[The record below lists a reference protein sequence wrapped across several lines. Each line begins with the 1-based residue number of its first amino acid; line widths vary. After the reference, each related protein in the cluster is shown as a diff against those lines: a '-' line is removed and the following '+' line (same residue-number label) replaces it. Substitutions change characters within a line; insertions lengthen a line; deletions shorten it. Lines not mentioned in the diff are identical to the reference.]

1 MPPDPKL
8 FSDFKKKK
16 KKKKK
21 KNWAEMTRSENL
33 VQNDPE
39 QFLSL
44 SLGRIEKSILVF
56 VLYLQASY
64 SLSYTRIQNQ
74 FSSDSSQHGVERQ
87 SGFNIFKE
95 KCLHGPAERYFNVIN
110 HNLTFEKFESCCRV

>member
-1 MPPDPKL
+1 MLPDPKL
-8 FSDFKKKK
+8 FSDFKK

-44 SLGRIEKSILVF
+44 SLGRIEKLILVF
-56 VLYLQASY
+56 VLYLQAS
-64 SLSYTRIQNQ
+64 LSYTRIQNQ
-74 FSSDSSQHGVERQ
+74 FASDSSQHGVERQ
-87 SGFNIFKE
+87 KRF
-95 KCLHGPAERYFNVIN
+95 
-110 HNLTFEKFESCCRV
+110 